1 MTKDLDWLW
10 AELRY
15 HQGLNRLSATNLRLG
30 MARARCIAR
39 RIRAYDPRR
48 NRRARK
54 RLSPR

>member
-15 HQGLNRLSATNLRLG
+15 HQTMNRIAATNLRLG
-30 MARARCIAR
+30 VARAKCIAA

-48 NRRARK
+48 NRRAR
-54 RLSPR
+54 RSLA